1 MKYLLILFLSF
12 FSISAFS
19 QGIYNKAATNIK
31 QNRLMADSVL
41 GVPRDTSS
49 TNNAT
54 FNGVPVGDSGRIAYQ
69 FGKFWGHD
77 GTGWTLLGSQ
87 AIDTTKFIRNGTSP
101 QTANYNIT
109 GNGTVG
115 STLKIATTNPLAAPL
130 NVGTLPS
137 YLNKSA
143 YFEGT
148 IRIDKGVALDDAIT
162 LQQFRDSG
170 LYVNPRWFGAV
181 PDDGVSDRLAIQAA
195 IDYAGGR
202 FRVGID
208 GKGQYDID
216 STLLVGTGTYIDA
229 GEAKIY
235 LMGGSNCAMLSNSN
249 KTTPGSMSIV
259 DSAITIKGGHWFGNG
274 DNQIKFM
281 PDGTPVVGFLFAG
294 VKYLD
299 FSPRRI
305 VNTQTY
311 AVFSTNVSYSN
322 FHDLEIDQ
330 GVYNPPLHNQDG
342 LHFNGPAHHINVSR
356 CIFKTFDDA
365 IAFNTEDV
373 PQGPWLTQGDITD
386 ILIDDIIFNETR
398 KGIRL
403 LSATSLMD
411 RIIVNNITGTA
422 TDNLLEVSAYGLG
435 AGNFGDLTISNV
447 NVKMQNNIS
456 NNEYLSFNNKIRS
469 IYIDNVIRK
478 PDNSIRTTITVK
490 PLADIDI
497 LQARNVKTIAD
508 TTFNYTDI
516 VTQTGAVVRRMVI
529 DNYRYVGGKPGKS
542 TGIAINGSTI
552 NTLEVNNS
560 SFDSLLTAV
569 AISNSSLKTLR
580 LSGNSSDKVYNAIFL
595 NASPIADTLHL
606 YGSVM
611 VDTANNAFRTVGFA
625 SIGRIK
631 SYLPTVSVP
640 GAQAAFAPIRYS
652 YSSVQ
657 YTLNP
662 VNTIDLQTVTNANGV
677 TTNMM
682 KVTGV
687 TNIRNGNGLELF
699 SQSGIGNLWSY
710 DRGGTNT
717 LQPLLVAGT
726 PVMLNT
732 RALVGVNT
740 TATDDGS
747 TTLQIKGSI
756 SKAYTVLTGTT
767 TLNNTHCNVDVNNSA
782 NVVINLPAISTCPGR
797 EYTIAKSSNNAF
809 TVTVTANGAETI
821 NGVNTN
827 VLGTQYSSITIW
839 NTGTTWRIK

>member
-1 MKYLLILFLSF
+1 VHI
-12 FSISAFS
+12 
-19 QGIYNKAATNIK
+19 
-31 QNRLMADSVL
+31 
-41 GVPRDTSS
+41 VPRDTSAQ
-49 TNNAT
+49 NNML
-54 FNGVPVGDSGRIAYQ
+54 FNGLPVGDSGRIAYQ

-77 GTGWTLLGSQ
+77 GFGWTILGSQ
-87 AIDTTKFIRNGTSP
+87 AIDPDDFIKNGTSP
-101 QTANYNIT
+101 QNASFNIT
-109 GNGTVG
+109 GNGTIG
-115 STLKIATTNPLAAPL
+115 NTLKIATTNPLAAPL
-130 NVGTLPS
+130 NIGTLPS

-162 LQQFRDSG
+162 LQQYRDSG
-170 LYVNPRWFGAV
+170 LWVNPRWFGAI
-181 PDDGVSDRLAIQAA
+181 PNDGISDRLAIQAA
-195 IDYAGGR
+195 IDYSQGR
-202 FRVGID
+202 FWVGFD
-208 GKGQYDID
+208 GNGQYDID
-216 STLLVGTGTYIDA
+216 STLIVSTGTKIY
-229 GEAKIY
+229 GGSAKIY
-235 LMGGSNCAMLSNSN
+235 LMNGANCALVSNKN
-249 KTTPGSMSIV
+249 KTTPLSMNIV
-259 DSAITIKGGHWFGNG
+259 DSMITISGGNWFGNG

-281 PDGTPVVGFLFAG
+281 PDGTPVVGFLFSG

-299 FSPRRI
+299 FSPSRI
-305 VNTQTY
+305 INTQTY
-311 AVFSTNVSYSN
+311 AVFASNVNYSN
-322 FHDLEIDQ
+322 FHGLEIDQ

-356 CIFKTFDDA
+356 CILKTFDDA

-386 ILIDDIIFNETR
+386 IIINDIIFNETR
-398 KGIRL
+398 KGVRL

-411 RIIVNNITGTA
+411 RVIVNNITGTA

-435 AGNFGDLTISNV
+435 TGNFGDITISNI

-469 IYIDNVIRK
+469 VYIDNVIRK

-497 LQARNVKTIAD
+497 MQARNIKTIAD
-508 TTFNYTDI
+508 TTYNYTDI
-516 VTQTGAVVRRMVI
+516 VTQTGAIVRRMVV
-529 DNYRYVGGKPGKS
+529 DNYRHVGGKPGKS
-542 TGIAINGSTI
+542 TGLAINGAAI

-580 LSGNSSDKVYNAIFL
+580 LSNNNSDKVYNSVFI

-631 SYLPTVSVP
+631 SYLPTVSAP
-640 GAQAAFAPIRYS
+640 GAQATFAPIRYS

-662 VNTIDLQTVTNANGV
+662 VNTIDLQTVTTNNGV
-677 TTNMM
+677 TTNMV

-699 SQSGIGNLWSY
+699 AQSGTANIWSF

-717 LQPLLVAGT
+717 LQPMLISAT
-726 PVMLNT
+726 PLMLNT
-732 RALVGVNT
+732 RALVGVNS

-747 TTLQIKGSI
+747 TSLQVKGSFSAAPATI
-756 SKAYTVLTGTT
+756 SGTS
-767 TLNNTHCNVDVNNSA
+767 TLNATNYSIYVNNSA
-782 NVVINLPAISTCPGR
+782 NITINLPAASTCTGR
-797 EYTIAKSSNNAF
+797 VYVIKKISNNAF
-809 TVTVTANGAETI
+809 TIAVDPNASENIEGSSTP
-821 NGVNTN
+821 
-827 VLGTQYSSITIW
+827 YSITTYLQSITIQSD
-839 NTGTTWRIK
+839 GTQWWIN